1 MHTHSAVSD
10 NTADTYGN
18 CSVAF
23 DLMDTNH
30 NSFVGL
36 HEAIVA
42 LAMEVNFWGFADN
55 VQPQLKIQQINCS
68 LCIKELVTDEDFLAL
83 YYM

>member
-1 MHTHSAVSD
+1 
-10 NTADTYGN
+10 
-18 CSVAF
+18 
-23 DLMDTNH
+23 MDTNE

-42 LAMEVNFWGFADN
+42 LAMEVNLWGFADN
-55 VQPQLKIQQINCS
+55 VEPELKIKQINCS
-68 LCIKELVTDEDFLAL
+68 LCIKDLVDTDQDFLAL